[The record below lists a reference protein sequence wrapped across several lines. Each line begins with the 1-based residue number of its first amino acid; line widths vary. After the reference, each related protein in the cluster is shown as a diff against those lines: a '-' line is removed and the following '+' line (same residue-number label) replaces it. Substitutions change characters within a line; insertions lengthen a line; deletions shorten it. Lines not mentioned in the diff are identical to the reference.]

1 MRLWRLV
8 LVATNQLKIIVCL
21 SLIGFIPT
29 FFGIGKPP
37 SLVAQT
43 SNAIAQTRVDSEEQA
58 NIRVYQLAS
67 PAVVSIRTE
76 SGNGSGTIIDPK
88 GLVLTSGHVVRGAN
102 KITVSLAN
110 QQRYQGQ
117 VIAISRNP
125 DLALIQLENVK
136 SALPVI
142 KFSSS
147 AQVLVGQRV
156 FAIGDPFGRF
166 AGTLTTG
173 IISRIDRDRQLL
185 QTDAAINPGNS
196 GGPLLNSQAELIGI
210 NTSIFTTSRDTRTGI
225 GFAISGDTAQVFVKS
240 VQTGKFVDR
249 SPEPVAAS
257 ILLNGKTVFNS
268 FSAAD
273 ETLPDGSYYKPYKFV
288 GKSNQSIA
296 IEMRSNEVD
305 SFLALFDPKGMKIAE
320 DDDSGGKK
328 DAQIKV
334 KLPISG
340 TYTIYANSYALGEI
354 GRFSLTARLNGT
366 ESTTST
372 NQAIILQRRG
382 ILNGNS
388 ESLTKDGTP
397 FDLVEFQAEAGQ
409 TVRISLS
416 SQDFQPYLV
425 LIDPLRRT
433 LKQDRALSDRRNAE
447 ISITLNQTGIYR
459 LIVNTF
465 DRKGKGEYSLI
476 VRRLK

>member
-1 MRLWRLV
+1 
-8 LVATNQLKIIVCL
+8 LVATNQLKIIICL
-21 SLIGFIPT
+21 GLIGFLPT
-29 FFGIGKPP
+29 FFGIGQPP
-37 SLVAQT
+37 HLVAQT
-43 SNAIAQTRVDSEEQA
+43 SNAIAQTKTDSEEQA

-76 SGNGSGTIIDPK
+76 SGSGSGTIIDPT

-136 SALPVI
+136 SALPVV

-147 AQVLVGQRV
+147 GQVLVGQRV

-185 QTDAAINPGNS
+185 QTDASINPGNS
-196 GGPLLNSQAELIGI
+196 GGPLLNSQAELIGV

-225 GFAISGDTAQVFVKS
+225 GFAISGDRAQIFVKA

-249 SPEPVAAS
+249 SPEPVATN
-257 ILLNGKTVFNS
+257 IVLDGKTIFNS

-273 ETLPDGSYYKPYKFV
+273 ETLPDGSYYKSYKFV
-288 GKSNQSIA
+288 GKSNQSIVV
-296 IEMRSNEVD
+296 EMRSNEID
-305 SFLALFDPKGMKIAE
+305 SFLALFDPKGIKIAE

-328 DAQIKV
+328 DAQIKA

-366 ESTTST
+366 ESST
-372 NQAIILQRRG
+372 ANQAIILQRRG

-397 FDLVEFQAEAGQ
+397 FDLVEFRAEAGQ
-409 TVRISLS
+409 VVKISLS
-416 SQDFQPYLV
+416 SQDFQPYLI
-425 LIDPLRRT
+425 LIDPNRRT

-447 ISITLNQTGIYR
+447 VSVTLEKTGIYR
-459 LIVNTF
+459 LVVNTF

-476 VRRLK
+476 VRRLN